1 MNIGIILHSQTG
13 NTYSV
18 GQKIEEKLKAD
29 GHSVKLI
36 RIRTK
41 DAADKNEKDI
51 RLDCMPEVKDY
62 DALVFGGWIQAFNLY
77 PGVSMYLNQ
86 LPSLSDKKVTCFLTQ
101 HFRYKW
107 MGGMIGL
114 SKMKKILTSKGAIV
128 LTAEI
133 INWSEENKRVKQIAD
148 LVEKISRQYI

>member
-1 MNIGIILHSQTG
+1 MNIGIIVHSQTG

-18 GQKIEEKLKAD
+18 GEKIEEKLRAD
-29 GHSVKLI
+29 GHNVSLI
-36 RIRTK
+36 RIQTK
-41 DAADKNEKDI
+41 DAANKNQKDI
-51 RLDCMPEVKDY
+51 QLDCMPEVKDY

-107 MGGMIGL
+107 MGGMNGL
-114 SKMKKILTSKGAIV
+114 SKMEKILSSKGATV
-128 LTAEI
+128 LAANI
-133 INWSEENKRVKQIAD
+133 INWSDENKRPKQIGE
-148 LVEKISRQYI
+148 LVENISRQYN

>member
-18 GQKIEEKLKAD
+18 GQKIEEKLRAD
-29 GHSVKLI
+29 GHNVTLI
-36 RIRTK
+36 RIQTK
-41 DAADKNEKDI
+41 DGFNKNDKDI
-51 RLDCMPEVKDY
+51 HLDSMPDVDGF

-107 MGGMIGL
+107 MGGMNGL
-114 SKMKKILTSKGAIV
+114 SKMEKILSSRGATV
-128 LTAEI
+128 LAADI
-133 INWSEENKRVKQIAD
+133 INWSDENKRPKQIEE
-148 LVEKISRQYI
+148 LVENISRQYS